1 MLQAQ
6 IDRRHQPARI
16 CGVRTRGQVMSPF
29 GVFHA
34 ARTAVRMIGRAAKVH
49 AYEVALM
56 ASVAAMAPLHLVG
69 GGLDPSCGPRSPV
82 QAHTAPTTRP
92 VLLVHGLGGT
102 KSSWSLLAQALSA
115 RGLTVEAV
123 TYTPIGTSVEQLA
136 DRLVV
141 EVHRMLSRT
150 GSDKVHLVGH
160 SLGGV
165 VIAQAIAGGRLN
177 GLVDTV
183 VTLGSPFGGTP
194 WANLLPFGAIVRALR
209 EDSPVLRRLA
219 CAPVPDGVRWL
230 AVTAALDMIVPGL
243 RSVPA
248 HTQAETVTVGGVGHN
263 GMLLSRE
270 VVGRIVDALPA

>member
-1 MLQAQ
+1 
-6 IDRRHQPARI
+6 
-16 CGVRTRGQVMSPF
+16 MSPF

-141 EVHRMLSRT
+141 EVDRMLSRT
-150 GSDKVHLVGH
+150 GSAKVHLIGH

-183 VTLGSPFGGTP
+183 VTLGSPFGGSP
-194 WANLLPFGAIVRALR
+194 WAHLLPFGPIIRELR
-209 EDSPVLRRLA
+209 EGSPLLRRLA
-219 CAPVPDGVRWL
+219 SAPIPDGVRWL
-230 AVTAALDMIVPGL
+230 AFTATLDIIVPGL
-243 RSVPA
+243 RSVPP
-248 HTQAETVTVGGVGHN
+248 HPQVETITVGGVGHN
-263 GMLLSRE
+263 GMLLSQQ
-270 VVGRIVDALPA
+270 VVGHIVAALPA

>member
-1 MLQAQ
+1 
-6 IDRRHQPARI
+6 
-16 CGVRTRGQVMSPF
+16 MSSF
-29 GVFHA
+29 GVFDA

-69 GGLDPSCGPRSPV
+69 GGFDPSYGPRAPV

-102 KSSWSLLAQALSA
+102 KSSWALLAQAFMP

-141 EVHRMLSRT
+141 EVDRMLSRT

-183 VTLGSPFGGTP
+183 VTLGVTFRRLHRGRTCCRSGRLSERCGK
-194 WANLLPFGAIVRALR
+194 VRRYCA
-209 EDSPVLRRLA
+209 DSPARRYRTA
-219 CAPVPDGVRWL
+219 CGGWHSRP
-230 AVTAALDMIVPGL
+230 
-243 RSVPA
+243 RS
-248 HTQAETVTVGGVGHN
+248 T
-263 GMLLSRE
+263 
-270 VVGRIVDALPA
+270 

>member
-6 IDRRHQPARI
+6 INRRHQPAGI
-16 CGVRTRGQVMSPF
+16 CGVRTRRHVMSPF
-29 GVFHA
+29 GVFDA
-34 ARTAVRMIGRAAKVH
+34 ARTAVRMIGRAAKVQ

-69 GGLDPSCGPRSPV
+69 GGFDPSCGPRSPV

-141 EVHRMLSRT
+141 EVDRMLSRT
-150 GSDKVHLVGH
+150 GSDKVHLIGH

-183 VTLGSPFGGTP
+183 VTLASPFGGTP

-209 EDSPVLRRLA
+209 EDSPLLRRLA

-230 AVTAALDMIVPGL
+230 AFTAALDMIVPGL

>member
-141 EVHRMLSRT
+141 EVHRMLSQT
-150 GSDKVHLVGH
+150 GTDKVHLVGH

-209 EDSPVLRRLA
+209 EGSPLLRRLA

>member
-1 MLQAQ
+1 
-6 IDRRHQPARI
+6 
-16 CGVRTRGQVMSPF
+16 MSPF

-34 ARTAVRMIGRAAKVH
+34 ARAAVRMIGRTAKVH

-56 ASVAAMAPLHLVG
+56 ASLAAMAPLHLVG
-69 GGLDPSCGPRSPV
+69 GGLDPSCGPRWPV

-141 EVHRMLSRT
+141 EVHRMLSQT
-150 GSDKVHLVGH
+150 ATDKVHLVGH

-194 WANLLPFGAIVRALR
+194 WANLLPFGAIVSALR
-209 EDSPVLRRLA
+209 QGSPLLRRIA
-219 CAPVPDGVRWL
+219 SAPVPDDMRWV
-230 AVTAALDMIVPGL
+230 AFTATHDTIVPGR
-243 RSVPA
+243 RSVPP
-248 HTQAETVTVGGVGHN
+248 HVNVETVTVGGVGHL
-263 GMLLSRE
+263 GMLLSPQ
-270 VVGRIVDALPA
+270 VVGRIVAALSAHG

>member
-1 MLQAQ
+1 
-6 IDRRHQPARI
+6 
-16 CGVRTRGQVMSPF
+16 MSPF
-29 GVFHA
+29 GVFDA
-34 ARTAVRMIGRAAKVH
+34 ARTAVRMIGRAAKVQ

-92 VLLVHGLGGT
+92 VLLVHGFGGT

-141 EVHRMLSRT
+141 EVDRMLSRT

-183 VTLGSPFGGTP
+183 VTLGHPSE
-194 WANLLPFGAIVRALR
+194 VRRGQTCCRSGRLSERCGKVRHYCA
-209 EDSPVLRRLA
+209 DSPARRYRTG
-219 CAPVPDGVRWL
+219 CGGWHSRP
-230 AVTAALDMIVPGL
+230 
-243 RSVPA
+243 RS
-248 HTQAETVTVGGVGHN
+248 T
-263 GMLLSRE
+263 
-270 VVGRIVDALPA
+270 

>member
-1 MLQAQ
+1 
-6 IDRRHQPARI
+6 
-16 CGVRTRGQVMSPF
+16 MSPI

-141 EVHRMLSRT
+141 EVHRMLSQT
-150 GSDKVHLVGH
+150 ATDKVHLVGH

-270 VVGRIVDALPA
+270 VVGRIVDALPACG

>member
-1 MLQAQ
+1 
-6 IDRRHQPARI
+6 
-16 CGVRTRGQVMSPF
+16 MSTF
-29 GVFHA
+29 GVFDA
-34 ARTAVRMIGRAAKVH
+34 ARTAVGIIGRAAKAQ

-69 GGLDPSCGPRSPV
+69 GGFDSSCGPWSPV
-82 QAHTAPTTRP
+82 QAHTAPTTCP
-92 VLLVHGLGGT
+92 VLLVHGFGGT

-115 RGLTVEAV
+115 RGLTVHAV

-141 EVHRMLSRT
+141 EVNRMLSRT

-209 EDSPVLRRLA
+209 EGSPLLRRLA

-230 AVTAALDMIVPGL
+230 AFTAAFDMIVPGL

-248 HTQAETVTVGGVGHN
+248 YTQVENVTVGGVGHN
-263 GMLLSRE
+263 GMLLSRQ

>member
-1 MLQAQ
+1 
-6 IDRRHQPARI
+6 
-16 CGVRTRGQVMSPF
+16 MSPF

-141 EVHRMLSRT
+141 EVDRMLSRT

-165 VIAQAIAGGRLN
+165 VTAQAIASGRHHPRVALR
-177 GLVDTV
+177 GFAV
-183 VTLGSPFGGTP
+183 
-194 WANLLPFGAIVRALR
+194 GAPAAVRADNPGAAGR
-209 EDSPVLRRLA
+209 FA
-219 CAPVPDGVRWL
+219 TIAP
-230 AVTAALDMIVPGL
+230 TGL
-243 RSVPA
+243 RSD
-248 HTQAETVTVGGVGHN
+248 T
-263 GMLLSRE
+263 
-270 VVGRIVDALPA
+270 